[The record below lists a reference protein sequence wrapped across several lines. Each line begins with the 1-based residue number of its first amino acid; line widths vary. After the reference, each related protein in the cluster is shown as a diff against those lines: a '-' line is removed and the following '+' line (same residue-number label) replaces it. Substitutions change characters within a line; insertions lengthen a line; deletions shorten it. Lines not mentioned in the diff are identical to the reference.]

1 MVVLEFAWALAA
13 ILAACLF
20 MLGAAL
26 SSGNAG
32 LAGDVGL
39 GAMLAALFLRV
50 TPAMFV
56 VGASAYGF
64 RNRR

>member
-1 MVVLEFAWALAA
+1 MVVVEFAWALAA
-13 ILAACLF
+13 IPAACLF

-39 GAMLAALFLRV
+39 GAKLAALFLPV